1 MGLARSGCYLF
12 GADINLN
19 NQGVELSV
27 DKDSEKDEGVLPT
40 LALLMAGD
48 ICGAIRR
55 AQVACNHFSCSIPDV
70 FLLILKTILNTSH
83 LPRLL
88 FMHHPALLLPGQC

>member
-1 MGLARSGCYLF
+1 M
-12 GADINLN
+12 
-19 NQGVELSV
+19 
-27 DKDSEKDEGVLPT
+27 DKESEKDEGVLPT

-55 AQVACNHFSCSIPDV
+55 AQVAWATYLAVYQVDAFISHSRDN
-70 FLLILKTILNTSH
+70 TILNTS
-83 LPRLL
+83 RLL